1 MTAAVCSANRQRSSV
16 LNKAVLVAILANTAI
31 LGWGL
36 LDRDH
41 EDLIG
46 ALDEAVL
53 WFFALEIAIRVKR
66 AGRRFYADKWL
77 LFDAVVVVVALA
89 PVGANVLLLRVV
101 RACRFA
107 HFGRHLPHARHAL
120 SLRLLTGH
128 RADTVPTRR

>member
-1 MTAAVCSANRQRSSV
+1 MIHRSSF
-16 LNKAVLVAILANTAI
+16 LDRAVLAAI
-31 LGWGL
+31 LGNAGILLWGL
-36 LDRDH
+36 LDHSH

-46 ALDEAVL
+46 TLDEAVL
-53 WFFALEIAIRVKR
+53 WFFALEIAIRIKG
-66 AGRRFYADKWL
+66 AGWRFYADKWL
-77 LFDAVVVVVALA
+77 LVDAGIVVVALA
-89 PVGANVLLLRVV
+89 PVGADAMLLRVV